1 MYARMV
7 KGHVKPGKFELATRL
22 LEKDVIPLLKRQEG
36 FRDEITF
43 FDKDHKE
50 GFAISFWDNEKAL
63 QNYER
68 KVYPEVRQRMA
79 DAFEELPIGKDFEV
93 ANSTWYKIHAA

>member
-7 KGHVKPGKFELATRL
+7 KGHVKPGKYELATRL
-22 LEKDVIPLLKRQEG
+22 LENDVIPLLKRQEG

-43 FDKDHKE
+43 FDRDQRE
-50 GFAISFWDNEKAL
+50 GFAISFWENKKAL
-63 QNYER
+63 DNYER
-68 KVYPEVRQRMA
+68 KVYPEVRTRMA